1 VLITLFCPRQFMT
14 SKETRDG
21 DIFRV
26 LDAAVHKLRQFA
38 SACNVHIT
46 LVIHPRKDD
55 ESQLLTLASVF
66 GSAKATQESDNV
78 IILQNNGIVKYL
90 DVRKNRCAACI
101 PPRATPESPQCLAA
115 CAPCCPTSSRHEM

>member
-1 VLITLFCPRQFMT
+1 MT
-14 SKETRDG
+14 SKDTRDG

-26 LDAAVHKLRQFA
+26 LDTAIHKLRQFA
-38 SACNVHIT
+38 SVFNVHIT

-90 DVRKNRCAACI
+90 DIRKNRCGGGPGICAL
-101 PPRATPESPQCLAA
+101 PRLEPATAQQPGAGV
-115 CAPCCPTSSRHEM
+115 

>member
-1 VLITLFCPRQFMT
+1 MT

-26 LDAAVHKLRQFA
+26 LDTAIHKLRQFA

-90 DVRKNRCAACI
+90 DVRKNRCGGRCVHFRACHTLEPTTPHCLCAAFL
-101 PPRATPESPQCLAA
+101 PYL
-115 CAPCCPTSSRHEM
+115 

>member
-1 VLITLFCPRQFMT
+1 MT
-14 SKETRDG
+14 SKDARDG

-26 LDAAVHKLRQFA
+26 LDTAIHKLRQFA
-38 SACNVHIT
+38 STFNVHIT

-90 DVRKNRCAACI
+90 DVRKNRWGGSTKRIRRAACVDSCGFMWMYVDA
-101 PPRATPESPQCLAA
+101 RGCK
-115 CAPCCPTSSRHEM
+115 

>member
-1 VLITLFCPRQFMT
+1 MT
-14 SKETRDG
+14 SKDARDG

-26 LDAAVHKLRQFA
+26 LDTAIHKLRQFA
-38 SACNVHIT
+38 STFNVHIT

-90 DVRKNRCAACI
+90 DVRKNRWGGGTKNKACCVRACSMLHAACG
-101 PPRATPESPQCLAA
+101 RAA
-115 CAPCCPTSSRHEM
+115 CGVQALRVSRRHAP